1 MEAVATINENE
12 DELTVFAVNRSMKDA
27 CPLSLSLDKEVSFLE
42 HLVVTGDDVK
52 AVNSAE
58 EEIVTERKRNDGDNI
73 VLPPLSWNVI
83 RFKLV

>member
-1 MEAVATINENE
+1 MSI
-12 DELTVFAVNRSMKDA
+12 
-27 CPLSLSLDKEVSFLE
+27 EVSFLD

-58 EEIVTERKRNDGDNI
+58 EEKITESKRNDGDDV

>member
-1 MEAVATINENE
+1 MEAIATINEKE
-12 DELTVFAVNRSMKDA
+12 DELTVFAVNRSMKDS

-58 EEIVTERKRNDGDNI
+58 EEKITESKRNDGDDI